1 MIKFKCGQC
10 DEVLVMDA
18 QYSGSEVECPSCG
31 AHVTV
36 PAVKAQTFKRQK
48 KKKGERKVTI
58 ITSIVALIVVA
69 LFGVWLVRE
78 QAYGRAD
85 RKFSE
90 LEEGTRSLMLTLE
103 NEVDST
109 DFALSQSYQHKVWKL
124 VLDVETEAKVNV
136 AVIGAKKRQ
145 GKASKHE
152 ERALELNQE
161 VSKWASELK
170 SDIEKWQAA
179 SKAQSER

>member
-1 MIKFKCGQC
+1 MNMIKFKCGQC

-18 QYSGSEVECPSCG
+18 QYSGSEEECPSCG
-31 AHVTV
+31 AYFTV
-36 PAVKAQTFKRQK
+36 PS

-90 LEEGTRSLMLTLE
+90 LEEGTHSRMLTLE
-103 NEVDST
+103 NAVDSGE
-109 DFALSQSYQHKVWKL
+109 FALSQSYQHKVWKS
-124 VLDVETEAKVNV
+124 VVDVETEAKVNV
-136 AVIGAKKRQ
+136 AVIGDKKRQ

-152 ERALELNQE
+152 ERALELNRE

-170 SDIEKWQAA
+170 SYIEKWQAA